1 MYCILWISPQ
11 VLHHDILL
19 YLLEEK
25 LNIPPMMVE
34 ISSLKGA
41 GLKVVGDKIRIIT
54 CYGVMISNH
63 PDRFWV
69 EFLVSV
75 VLLYQIVNLIV
86 WYEVDDMSKE
96 IFADVHN
103 LAVSAA
109 KLLNQFQIGEK
120 TKILVI
126 Y

>member
-1 MYCILWISPQ
+1 
-11 VLHHDILL
+11 
-19 YLLEEK
+19 
-25 LNIPPMMVE
+25 
-34 ISSLKGA
+34 
-41 GLKVVGDKIRIIT
+41 
-54 CYGVMISNH
+54 MISNH
-63 PDRFWV
+63 PNRFWV

-103 LAVSAA
+103 LAVLAA

-120 TKILVI
+120 RKYL
-126 Y
+126 

>member
-1 MYCILWISPQ
+1 
-11 VLHHDILL
+11 
-19 YLLEEK
+19 
-25 LNIPPMMVE
+25 MMVE

-75 VLLYQIVNLIV
+75 VLLCQIVKLIV
-86 WYEVDDMSKE
+86 WYEVDGLCKE
-96 IFADVHN
+96 I
-103 LAVSAA
+103 
-109 KLLNQFQIGEK
+109 LLMFVILQFRLQNYPINFKSKKNGN
-120 TKILVI
+120 TCNMLNVI
-126 Y
+126 HITIVM

>member
-1 MYCILWISPQ
+1 
-11 VLHHDILL
+11 
-19 YLLEEK
+19 
-25 LNIPPMMVE
+25 
-34 ISSLKGA
+34 
-41 GLKVVGDKIRIIT
+41 
-54 CYGVMISNH
+54 MISNH
-63 PDRFWV
+63 PNRFWV

-75 VLLYQIVNLIV
+75 VLLYQIVKLIV
-86 WYEVDDMSKE
+86 WYEVDGLNKDV
-96 IFADVHN
+96 FADVRN